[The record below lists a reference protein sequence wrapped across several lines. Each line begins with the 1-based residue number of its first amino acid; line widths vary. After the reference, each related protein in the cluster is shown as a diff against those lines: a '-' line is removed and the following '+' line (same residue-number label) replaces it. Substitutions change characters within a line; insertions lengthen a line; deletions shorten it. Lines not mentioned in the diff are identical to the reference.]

1 MSSLPKAP
9 MMLNVDEWL
18 IVEDS
23 IQILK
28 ILDLMTTA
36 LSGEKFITLSS
47 IIPLVQGVQHSINLI
62 DCKTTVGMELKT
74 GMLSLLS
81 RRLGNYEKY
90 KISEKANFLDP
101 RYKKIGFGTQEN
113 AENAEK

>member
-1 MSSLPKAP
+1 
-9 MMLNVDEWL
+9 
-18 IVEDS
+18 
-23 IQILK
+23 
-28 ILDLMTTA
+28 
-36 LSGEKFITLSS
+36 
-47 IIPLVQGVQHSINLI
+47 
-62 DCKTTVGMELKT
+62 MELKT
-74 GMLSLLS
+74 DMLSVLS